1 MSEETFTADWLA
13 LREPV
18 DHRSR
23 AADLVAPLAE
33 WWGSRPVQRVLDL
46 GSGTGSNLRYLAP
59 RLAGEQEWTLVDRDA
74 ALLER
79 ATGEAVAVPGVARVE
94 RVTGELDRE
103 GLELVPAADLVT
115 ASSLLDLVTHEWLE
129 RLVATCRAAGNAALL
144 TLTWDGAMTWD
155 DADPDDAL
163 VAEAVRSH
171 QRRDKGM
178 GPALGPAAGP
188 AAERAFRAAGYH
200 TRLRPSPWRLGADDA
215 SLARALIDG
224 WGVAASEERSE
235 DGPLIRGWA
244 ERRRTAVTTRFGLEV
259 GHVDLLALPPD
270 TRSGRPRRGGGADV
284 PERRGPAEGSNEP
297 IPEGVH
303 AWRAFA
309 GRGNGAMA
317 KSPLEERAH
326 ESGITTD
333 DVHRHGAAGV
343 LPGDQGRGL
352 VIPEHDEKRP
362 SVHVALSVRRD
373 RVKRVIQGER
383 EVFPDP
389 VDVPPQFFRPLSGV
403 LEGRED
409 GSVPDGVPVLQHR
422 QNRRPGRVAADQPE
436 LHEERSAFRLHS
448 DGAFQKRPG
457 ELVGHGDPVQ
467 GWTRVVNVPVG
478 VDLVVSEPTPL
489 RPGEGNRRHQGDS
502 LISGSPEVV
511 DQRLTVARQEEV
523 VLQLVVQP
531 ETAEKRPV

>member
-59 RLAGEQEWTLVDRDA
+59 RLVGEQEWTLVDRDA
-74 ALLER
+74 ALLGR

-115 ASSLLDLVTHEWLE
+115 ASSLLDLVTQEWLE

-163 VAEAVRSH
+163 VAKAVRSH

-188 AAERAFRAAGYH
+188 AAERAFRAAGYY

-224 WGVAASEERSE
+224 WGVAASEERPE

-244 ERRRTAVTTRFGLEV
+244 ERRRAAVTTRFGLEV
-259 GHVDLLALPPD
+259 GHVDLLALPPK
-270 TRSGRPRRGGGADV
+270 
-284 PERRGPAEGSNEP
+284 PAAP
-297 IPEGVH
+297 
-303 AWRAFA
+303 
-309 GRGNGAMA
+309 
-317 KSPLEERAH
+317 
-326 ESGITTD
+326 
-333 DVHRHGAAGV
+333 
-343 LPGDQGRGL
+343 
-352 VIPEHDEKRP
+352 
-362 SVHVALSVRRD
+362 
-373 RVKRVIQGER
+373 
-383 EVFPDP
+383 
-389 VDVPPQFFRPLSGV
+389 
-403 LEGRED
+403 
-409 GSVPDGVPVLQHR
+409 
-422 QNRRPGRVAADQPE
+422 
-436 LHEERSAFRLHS
+436 
-448 DGAFQKRPG
+448 
-457 ELVGHGDPVQ
+457 
-467 GWTRVVNVPVG
+467 
-478 VDLVVSEPTPL
+478 
-489 RPGEGNRRHQGDS
+489 
-502 LISGSPEVV
+502 
-511 DQRLTVARQEEV
+511 
-523 VLQLVVQP
+523 
-531 ETAEKRPV
+531 